1 MVEVM
6 LFHHSQGLTAGVV
19 AFADELRRAG
29 HTVHTP
35 DLYDGK
41 TFETLEQGVGYAQEI
56 GFEVIGERAKR
67 AAALVPAGV
76 VYAGF
81 SLGVMAAQ
89 QFAQTREG
97 AKGAVLMSACLPR
110 SEFGEAWPAAVPV
123 QIHGKADDP
132 EFNNEW
138 DLPSARAIA
147 EEAKDGELFVYPGD
161 QHLFADSS
169 LSSYDPDATKLLTER
184 VLAFLDRIGSQAEPG
199 IETDEHGRQH
209 PPTAGDEAATLL
221 GFLDYQRAT
230 FAWKCRGL
238 DATGLNTTVGAS
250 TMTLGGMMKHVALVE
265 DDWFSVVLHGNK
277 PQPPWDT
284 VDWKADR
291 DWDWHSAADNTPDEL
306 FMIWD
311 EAVERS
317 RTMVADALAESGMDR
332 PAWLGWSNGL
342 TPNLR
347 WIVTHMIEEYAR
359 HNGHADLIREFV
371 DGETGE

>member
-6 LFHHSQGLTAGVV
+6 LFHHSQGLTTGVV

-110 SEFGEAWPAAVPV
+110 SEFGEAWPAAVSV

-169 LSSYDPDATKLLTER
+169 LSSYDPDAAALLTER
-184 VLAFLDRIGSQAEPG
+184 VLAFLARIGSQAEPG
-199 IETDEHGRQH
+199 IETDGHGRQH

-238 DATGLNTTVGAS
+238 DANGLNTTVGAS
-250 TMTLGGMMKHVALVE
+250 TMTLGGMMKHLALVE

-306 FMIWD
+306 FTIWN

-317 RTMVADALAESGMDR
+317 RTMVADALAEGGMDR